1 MIQFVDI
8 VEVNPIVF
16 VKKIVEQISQGF
28 YVQNSIVGYPIVGLP
43 YQIRLF
49 QTEAPEVR
57 NKLADEVHTVV
68 VEGYDIMRWLLDVQD
83 VALQGFDM
91 SLTQAV
97 VDNYKGITMIKAVPV
112 QFDLG
117 VVSKANPEAHTRPTK
132 RTSKAKPTTTPETQE
147 GE

>member
-1 MIQFVDI
+1 MTEFVDV

-16 VKKIVEQISQGF
+16 VNKIVEQIAKGF
-28 YVQNSIVGYPIVGLP
+28 YVQNSIAGYPLVGLP

-49 QTEAPEVR
+49 ETDAPVVR
-57 NKLADEVHTVV
+57 NVLDGEVHTAV

-83 VALQGFDM
+83 VALQGFTM
-91 SLTQAV
+91 AITGAS
-97 VDNYKGITMIKAVPV
+97 VDNFKSVTMTKVVPV

-117 VVSKANPEAHTRPTK
+117 TATEKATEAPAAKTK
-132 RTSKAKPTTTPETQE
+132 RTTKSKTTQ

>member
-1 MIQFVDI
+1 MTEFVDV

-16 VKKIVEQISQGF
+16 VNKIVEQIAKGF
-28 YVQNSIVGYPIVGLP
+28 YVQNTIAGYPLVGLP

-49 QTEAPEVR
+49 ETDEPQVR
-57 NKLADEVHTVV
+57 NKLDSEIHTVV

-91 SLTQAV
+91 TVTGASI
-97 VDNYKGITMIKAVPV
+97 DNFKSITMVKATPV
-112 QFDLG
+112 TFDLG
-117 VVSKANPEAHTRPTK
+117 IAAEKPVAPAKQK
-132 RTSKAKPTTTPETQE
+132 RTTKTKPTDQ